1 MGMSQFLYSLMK
13 KDLVVSNSSTVV
25 LVLFCFVFV
34 FVFFISEI
42 MEYVS
47 EQNNIFRLFLNLE
60 DLEQGKNLRPFI
72 SFNLNFSADSFFLA
86 NTLPT

>member
-1 MGMSQFLYSLMK
+1 
-13 KDLVVSNSSTVV
+13 
-25 LVLFCFVFV
+25 
-34 FVFFISEI
+34 

-72 SFNLNFSADSFFLA
+72 SINLNFSADSFFLA

>member
-1 MGMSQFLYSLMK
+1 MIWPYHTFFIHLWRKILLFPILAQLF
-13 KDLVVSNSSTVV
+13 
-25 LVLFCFVFV
+25 LFCFVFV
-34 FVFFISEI
+34 FISEI